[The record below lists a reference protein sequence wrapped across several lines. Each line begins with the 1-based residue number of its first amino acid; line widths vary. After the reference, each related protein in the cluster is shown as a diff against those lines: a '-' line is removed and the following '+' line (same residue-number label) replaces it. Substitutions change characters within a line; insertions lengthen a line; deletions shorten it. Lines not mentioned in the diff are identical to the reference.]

1 MYEKAFEIIN
11 YNEGE
16 PIKKEDFEDVVKG
29 CSLVKAPVD
38 QEMNTLFAELD
49 TDKDDEITLE
59 EFLGQEGEEKVQSNV
74 QEFVETVLEKEEEI
88 LEYKRKRAQA
98 KRQGMCYGEDLE

>member
-11 YNEGE
+11 YNDSE

-29 CSLVKAPVD
+29 CSLVKEPVE
-38 QEMNTLFAELD
+38 QEMNALFMELD
-49 TDKDDEITLE
+49 TDKDDEISLE
-59 EFLGQEGEEKVQSNV
+59 EFLGQEGEEKVQSNI
-74 QEFVETVLEKEEEI
+74 QEFVETVLAKEEEI

-98 KRQGMCYGEDLE
+98 KRQGMYCGEDL